1 MTYDLWTRWKSINEG
16 KNKNDLWPKS
26 ESTKE
31 GNNKNDLWPMNYIK
45 INNED
50 KNKND
55 LWPMNKKSKSTKEGQ
70 KKIYLPVKV
79 SNPLLLHVF
88 LSMPHDIVSHWVS
101 LANTLTFRVPVIK
114 STPTQHSIPWQS
126 LVNLQ
131 PGKEDTGNGTL
142 LQPKETITTNKTVN

>member
-1 MTYDLWTRWKSINEG
+1 MTYDLWTKSKSTNEG
-16 KNKNDLWPKS
+16 KNKNDLWP
-26 ESTKE
+26 
-31 GNNKNDLWPMNYIK
+31 MNS
-45 INNED
+45 
-50 KNKND
+50 
-55 LWPMNKKSKSTKEGQ
+55 KSKSTKEGQ

-142 LQPKETITTNKTVN
+142 LQPKETTTTNKTVN